1 MVYQLKS
8 EQFLPISLT
17 EAWAFFSSPSNLSL
31 ITPDYLGFEIISPL
45 PEEMYEGMIIM
56 YFVKPV
62 LNLKMRWVTEITHID
77 DKKYFV
83 DEQRSGPY
91 KLWHHEHIF
100 KEVEGGVLMTDIVT
114 YQLPF
119 SFLGHIAHSLF
130 IKRQLNGIFKYR
142 KEFLNQYFKK

>member
-8 EQFLPISLT
+8 EQFLPISLA

-62 LNLKMRWVTEITHID
+62 LNIKMRWVTEITHID

-91 KLWHHEHIF
+91 K
-100 KEVEGGVLMTDIVT
+100 M
-114 YQLPF
+114 
-119 SFLGHIAHSLF
+119 
-130 IKRQLNGIFKYR
+130 
-142 KEFLNQYFKK
+142 